1 MESGMANW
9 TQRKRRAHS
18 NPSALEDRN
27 APKLASSPARR
38 FPAPKRTADARPQED
53 AMGKSYAAYLSS
65 LLLFGSNGIV
75 AAMIAL
81 PSLDIVVARTFLGA
95 LLLGMLCVAA
105 ALVRRMRR
113 DASSPT
119 QESGK
124 GSTTSRMASIAL
136 FACSGAALGISW
148 IALFEAYRLVGVGT
162 ASLLYYCGPVI
173 VMALA
178 PVLFKERIDAAKALG
193 FAAVVLGAC
202 LVSIQALGGGQD
214 ARGLLLGAV
223 SACAYAAMIVC
234 SKKAVAVRPDAAGKG
249 LRNTFIQ
256 LLAGFAV
263 AAGYCI
269 ATQGFEALLIP
280 AAPSDIAPL
289 LVLGLLNTGVG
300 CFFYFTSVGKLPV
313 QTVAVLGYL
322 EPLSA
327 VVLSA
332 LILGEPLGAAQIVG
346 AVLIVGGAAFCEL
359 SDSLRKRAL
368 PPLASLNT
376 TDRTPKS
383 IAFPR

>member
-1 MESGMANW
+1 
-9 TQRKRRAHS
+9 
-18 NPSALEDRN
+18 
-27 APKLASSPARR
+27 
-38 FPAPKRTADARPQED
+38 
-53 AMGKSYAAYLSS
+53 
-65 LLLFGSNGIV
+65 
-75 AAMIAL
+75 
-81 PSLDIVVARTFLGA
+81 
-95 LLLGMLCVAA
+95 
-105 ALVRRMRR
+105 
-113 DASSPT
+113 
-119 QESGK
+119 
-124 GSTTSRMASIAL
+124 MASIAL

-263 AAGYCI
+263 AAEYCI

-313 QTVAVLGYL
+313 QSVAVLGYL